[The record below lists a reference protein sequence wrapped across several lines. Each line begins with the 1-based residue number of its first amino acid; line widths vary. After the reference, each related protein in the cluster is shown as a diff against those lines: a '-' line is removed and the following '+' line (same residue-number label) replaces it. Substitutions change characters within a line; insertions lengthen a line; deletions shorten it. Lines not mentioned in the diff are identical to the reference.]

1 MSAQAKNVVPVVAR
15 SYSPSPDHCTRAL
28 MLILKKPTKEG
39 GPATAPND
47 GTKVKEDSA
56 DAIIPERS

>member
-1 MSAQAKNVVPVVAR
+1 MSARAKNAVPVVAR
-15 SYSPSPDHCTRAL
+15 SYSPSPDHCARAL
-28 MLILKKPTKEG
+28 MLLLKKPIREG
-39 GPATAPND
+39 GPATAPDD

>member
-1 MSAQAKNVVPVVAR
+1 VSVSRKNGGVVVVRDFQRDTDACAEAIR
-15 SYSPSPDHCTRAL
+15 
-28 MLILKKPTKEG
+28 MLLEKSRKEG
-39 GPATAPND
+39 GAATAPDD